1 MGKLSK
7 DSIND
12 EDNSDR
18 IEAFEDDEP
27 APVLPT
33 APVSMF
39 FSRLFNLRREGGR
52 RSSNRSVREHEPA
65 VVVIDE
71 EDLMEKYTVESDDE
85 TFSMQDIYL
94 LDRDEKQAEKG
105 DVKYDA
111 GGASQ
116 QQGRLQNR
124 NQEARREST
133 PGAFRVSPSGGPA
146 PTAGLHRYDSNA
158 DLRIEDALRP
168 PPHEDILVEAS
179 IVPPSRPEPPQQ
191 MLPQEQQR
199 QQSAM
204 LESQHPVVE
213 AKPMVQ
219 PPKDAITI
227 NKRRV
232 IILACVTVVVILALA
247 VGLGVS
253 LTRSMGQSN
262 ISQPSAFENVTT
274 ASPLS
279 SPTKPPKNGG
289 GGGGGSSKDGQG
301 GGGSSNNNRRLRR

>member
-1 MGKLSK
+1 
-7 DSIND
+7 
-12 EDNSDR
+12 
-18 IEAFEDDEP
+18 
-27 APVLPT
+27 
-33 APVSMF
+33 
-39 FSRLFNLRREGGR
+39 
-52 RSSNRSVREHEPA
+52 
-65 VVVIDE
+65 
-71 EDLMEKYTVESDDE
+71 
-85 TFSMQDIYL
+85 
-94 LDRDEKQAEKG
+94 
-105 DVKYDA
+105 
-111 GGASQ
+111 
-116 QQGRLQNR
+116 
-124 NQEARREST
+124 
-133 PGAFRVSPSGGPA
+133 
-146 PTAGLHRYDSNA
+146 
-158 DLRIEDALRP
+158 
-168 PPHEDILVEAS
+168 
-179 IVPPSRPEPPQQ
+179 
-191 MLPQEQQR
+191 
-199 QQSAM
+199 M
-204 LESQHPVVE
+204 LEPQHPVVE